1 METPWIRFG
10 RIPCIMVILLSVG
23 LLNHVIIAPLVLQAS
38 GRDAWL
44 TILLCAIPLPLWLL
58 LVYPIVR
65 SIGTRPLGDWL
76 AERTGKTARAA
87 IVGVV
92 LILLLMISY
101 ITSTDTISWGSSTYL
116 PETPKLVTS
125 VVFVGTCVAGA
136 VLGMHVIAY
145 MSCILLPAVSLLGVF
160 VGTAN
165 SPRKDYSQL
174 FPVMERGWGPILDGA
189 IYVGAGFA
197 ELFLF
202 TAFAGYVDR
211 PFKRR
216 HLIATGLFI
225 VVLCCGPVIGV
236 LTEFGPDEAM
246 GQRFPAFAQW
256 RLVQIGKYIEHI
268 DFFAIYQWLS
278 GAFVRTAAALCLCF
292 DLIGIRKRKFRAAA
306 GALVGA
312 IIVALTVYPFGDT
325 AEYRFYGRYF
335 AFSFYLV
342 LGLFAY
348 MFLIATFSGKSGRRG
363 DADALDRS

>member
-1 METPWIRFG
+1 MATPWIRFG

-44 TILLCAIPLPLWLL
+44 TILLCAVPLPLWLL

-65 SIGTRPLGDWL
+65 SIGTRPLGEWL

-87 IVGVV
+87 IVGVI
-92 LILLLMISY
+92 LIVLLMIAY
-101 ITSTDTISWGSSTYL
+101 ITSTDTVSWGSSTYL
-116 PETPKLVTS
+116 PETPKFVTS
-125 VVFVGTCVAGA
+125 VVFVASCVAGA

-145 MSCILLPAVSLLGVF
+145 MSCVLLPVVSLLGVF

-174 FPVMERGWGPILDGA
+174 FPIMERGWSPVVDGMA
-189 IYVGAGFA
+189 YVGAGFA

-202 TAFAGYVDR
+202 TVFAGYVDR
-211 PFKRR
+211 PFQRR

-225 VVLCCGPVIGV
+225 VILCCGPVIGV

-256 RLVQIGKYIEHI
+256 RLVQIGKYIEHV

-278 GAFVRTAAALCLCF
+278 GAFVRTASALCLCM
-292 DLIGIRKRKFRAAA
+292 DLLGVRIRKARAAA
-306 GALVGA
+306 GGIVGA
-312 IIVALTVYPFGDT
+312 LIVVLTVYPFGDA

-335 AFSFYLV
+335 PFSFYLI

-348 MFLIATFSGKSGRRG
+348 MLLIATFSGKRG
-363 DADALDRS
+363 NTDALDRS